1 MLPALQR
8 QTSSDGSRFPRF
20 EMSQPNRLSR
30 LLFVAAMIL
39 CIGTLT
45 AYAQDDVLERQ
56 LKAAPG
62 RDVRAGVFTDIRPDC
77 TSGPLPAI
85 RLATPPAHGSVTVR
99 RGTLKAT
106 NIKQCLAIEV
116 PAFVAFYH
124 AAADYSGADVFEL
137 EISLP
142 NSAKRRERVHVTVT
156 KSSSAGE
163 GI

>member
-1 MLPALQR
+1 MKR
-8 QTSSDGSRFPRF
+8 CG
-20 EMSQPNRLSR
+20 
-30 LLFVAAMIL
+30 VAAGIFWL
-39 CIGTLT
+39 ASALA
-45 AYAQDDVLERQ
+45 AYAQDDVIERQ

-85 RLATPPAHGSVTVR
+85 RLATPPAHGSVTVK
-99 RGTLKAT
+99 RGTLRAT

-124 AAADYSGADVFEL
+124 ASADYSGADDFEL
-137 EISLP
+137 EISSR
-142 NSAKRRERVHVTVT
+142 NGHKRRERVHVTVT
-156 KSSSAGE
+156 KSSSTGQ

>member
-1 MLPALQR
+1 MKRCWPFTAMFFLAGALAVR
-8 QTSSDGSRFPRF
+8 
-20 EMSQPNRLSR
+20 
-30 LLFVAAMIL
+30 
-39 CIGTLT
+39 
-45 AYAQDDVLERQ
+45 AQDDVVERQ
-56 LKAAPG
+56 LKGAPG

-106 NIKQCLAIEV
+106 NIKQCLALEV
-116 PAFVAFYH
+116 PAFVAFYR

-142 NSAKRRERVHVTVT
+142 NSVTSVANAST
-156 KSSSAGE
+156 
-163 GI
+163 